1 MVYKKSVVKK
11 IKNMVSITIV
21 VILTFVLSGCSL
33 AIDRTLNE
41 KVSDEKL
48 ISSIAK
54 IVDEQLDVVSP
65 FFEDTSRGLDLS
77 SVTGEEVVA
86 SALKEESGRDYLRFN
101 YSIAVEDNKSLEDI
115 ANQAKSLLP
124 EEEAYKIDERLNT
137 TRSIITKDISEMSR
151 SVPPSQQV
159 AFQKD
164 LRKLVTRSFV
174 LFSAGIVYSCMPKTM
189 FWGKVSAASAISV
202 ATGVLSCTV
211 LSLYQYYKYGGEAQ
225 KAFAQWVN
233 EITKEPQVS
242 YALAASMI
250 SVGKTMKRSPI
261 VTGIMICVFSL
272 YQVVDMVKPMLKK
285 YNYIL

>member
-77 SVTGEEVVA
+77 SVTGEEVVT

-115 ANQAKSLLP
+115 AGQAKSLLP

-137 TRSIITKDISEMSR
+137 TRSIIKKDISEMSR

-272 YQVVDMVKPMLKK
+272 YQVIDMVKPMLKK